1 MRVTRRSFVGASV
14 AFAGGCCG
22 RLTQPHADVCP
33 SAPRLRIGILSDI
46 HVTRRENATTFE
58 KALRWFSE
66 QGVDGVL
73 ITGDLGTKGTI
84 DEIEVV
90 AETLYNVFPNDR
102 DANGRH
108 VERLFLLGNHD
119 VDGFVGK
126 SSWPK
131 GQIPSREV
139 AEKTCLAFHRE
150 KTWKRLFNEEYRQIV
165 VKQVKGYTFVLN
177 SWHSR
182 ALKEKDG
189 LEDFW
194 KVFAPTINPDMP
206 FFYCQ
211 HPHPKDTCSAGYLLG
226 GAFWHG
232 GWDDGISTRLLSEHR
247 NCIALSGHS
256 HYPIDDERA
265 IWQGAFTSVNCG
277 CARGFAFTFPGREN
291 GHAVSDMKAGTTFQM
306 PPIDIK
312 RIRQGMLMEV
322 FGDSIVFHR
331 REFVYD
337 QSLGPDW
344 VVPLGKGAARP
355 YEFEPRRR
363 ASRPPQFIEG
373 SSVAVAERPGGK
385 NRKGEPCE
393 QVVVT
398 VPSARGGRV
407 FDYEVSAEVRI
418 ADFTRTVASKRVFS
432 PDAFLGAA
440 QDGGKVTCVFAKSEL
455 PKARDIRFTVRP
467 FNCWGKGGEPIASKW
482 QILSSDKRGHL
493 PAASV

>member
-1 MRVTRRSFVGASV
+1 M
-14 AFAGGCCG
+14 
-22 RLTQPHADVCP
+22 
-33 SAPRLRIGILSDI
+33 
-46 HVTRRENATTFE
+46 
-58 KALRWFSE
+58 
-66 QGVDGVL
+66 
-73 ITGDLGTKGTI
+73 
-84 DEIEVV
+84 
-90 AETLYNVFPNDR
+90 FPNDR

>member
-1 MRVTRRSFVGASV
+1 MTRRGFLV
-14 AFAGGCCG
+14 AGSAFSLAGCVD
-22 RLTQPHADVCP
+22 RAQSLDA
-33 SAPRLRIGILSDI
+33 APRLKIGILSDI
-46 HVTRRENATTFE
+46 HVTKRENATTFE
-58 KALRWFSE
+58 KALRWFAE

-73 ITGDLGTKGTI
+73 VTGDLGTKGTI
-84 DEIEVV
+84 DELEVV
-90 AETLYNVFPNDR
+90 AETWYKVFPDDK
-102 DANGRH
+102 DADGRH

-119 VDGFVGK
+119 VDGFAHK
-126 SSWPK
+126 ASWPK

-150 KTWKRLFNEEYRQIV
+150 ETWRRLFGEEFRQIV

-177 SWHSR
+177 SWYSR
-182 ALKEKDG
+182 TLKEKDG

-194 KVFAPTINPDMP
+194 KGFAPTINPDMP

-211 HPHPKDTCSAGYLLG
+211 HPHPKDTCAAGYLLG
-226 GAFWHG
+226 GAFWPG
-232 GWDDGISTRLLSEHR
+232 GWDDGRSTRLLSAHP

-256 HYPIDDERA
+256 HYSIDDERA

-277 CARGFAFTFPGREN
+277 CARGFAFTVPGREN
-291 GHAVSDMKAGTTFQM
+291 GHAVSDMKAKIVFQM

-322 FGDSIVFHR
+322 FDDRIVFHR

-337 QSLGPDW
+337 QVLGPDW

-363 ASRPPQFIEG
+363 ASRPPQFADG
-373 SSVAVAERPGGK
+373 ASVAVTERPDGK
-385 NRKGEPCE
+385 NRKGEACA

-398 VPSARGGRV
+398 FPSAKGERV
-407 FDYEVSAEVRI
+407 FDYEVCAEVRI
-418 ADFTRTVASKRVFS
+418 ADFTRIVASKRVFS

-440 QDGGKVTCVFAKSEL
+440 QDGGKVTCIFAKSEL
-455 PKARDIRFTVRP
+455 PKNRDVHFTVRP
-467 FNCWGKGGEPIASKW
+467 FNCWGKGGEPICSA
-482 QILSSDKRGHL
+482 
-493 PAASV
+493 

>member
-1 MRVTRRSFVGASV
+1 MAGA
-14 AFAGGCCG
+14 AFAGGCGGGQGSACSADYDM
-22 RLTQPHADVCP
+22 PH
-33 SAPRLRIGILSDI
+33 LKIGILSDI
-46 HVTRRENATTFE
+46 HVTKRENATTFE
-58 KALRWFSE
+58 KALRWFRDRN
-66 QGVDGVL
+66 VDGVL
-73 ITGDLGTKGTI
+73 VTGGVDDDGAGLHPP
-84 DEIEVV
+84 D
-90 AETLYNVFPNDR
+90 
-102 DANGRH
+102 GRR

-119 VDGFVGK
+119 VDGFVSK
-126 SSWPK
+126 ASWPK
-131 GQIPSREV
+131 RQIPSREE

-150 KTWKRLFNEEYRQIV
+150 ETWKRLFGEEYRQIV

-182 ALKEKDG
+182 ALNEKDG
-189 LEDFW
+189 LEEVW
-194 KVFAPTINPDMP
+194 KGFAPTINPDMP

-232 GWDDGISTRLLSEHR
+232 GWDDGTSTRLLSAHQ

-265 IWQGAFTSVNCG
+265 IWQGAFTSINCG

-291 GHAVSDMKAGTTFQM
+291 GHAVPDMKAGTTFQM

-312 RIRQGMLMEV
+312 RIRQGMMMEV
-322 FGDSIVFHR
+322 FGDRVVFHR

-337 QSLGPDW
+337 QTLGPDW

-355 YEFEPRRR
+355 YGFEPRRR
-363 ASRPPQFIEG
+363 ASRPPQFAAG
-373 SSVAVAERPGGK
+373 ASVAVAEKPDGM
-385 NRKGEPCE
+385 NRKGEACA
-393 QVVVT
+393 QIVVT
-398 VPSARGGRV
+398 FPSAKGERV

-440 QDGGKVTCVFAKSEL
+440 QDGGKVTCIFAKSEL
-455 PKARDIRFTVRP
+455 PTGRDIRFVVCP
-467 FNCWGKGGEPIASKW
+467 FNCWGKGGAPIASKYVKG
-482 QILSSDKRGHL
+482 LKFDVA
-493 PAASV
+493 PANEPFKVKSI

>member
-1 MRVTRRSFVGASV
+1 MDVSRKDFLVAGA
-14 AFAGGCCG
+14 AFAGGCGGGQGVVHPAGCDDKPC
-22 RLTQPHADVCP
+22 LK
-33 SAPRLRIGILSDI
+33 IGVLSDI
-46 HVTRRENATTFE
+46 HVTKRENATTFE
-58 KALRWFSE
+58 KALRWFRD
-66 QGVDGVL
+66 QDVDGVL

-90 AETLYNVFPNDR
+90 AETWYRAFPD
-102 DANGRH
+102 DKAPDGRR

-119 VDGFVGK
+119 VDGFVSK
-126 SSWPK
+126 ASWPK
-131 GQIPSREV
+131 RQIPSREE
-139 AEKTCLAFHRE
+139 AERTCLAFHRE
-150 KTWKRLFNEEYRQIV
+150 ETWKRLFNEEYRQIV

-189 LEDFW
+189 LEEFW
-194 KVFAPTINPDMP
+194 KGFTPTINPDMP

-232 GWDDGISTRLLSEHR
+232 GWDDGTSTRLLSAHP

-291 GHAVSDMKAGTTFQM
+291 GHAVPDMKAGTTFQM

-322 FGDSIVFHR
+322 FEDRIVFNR

-337 QSLGPDW
+337 QTLGPDW

-355 YEFEPRRR
+355 YGFEPRRR
-363 ASRPPQFIEG
+363 ASRPPQFAAG
-373 SSVAVAERPGGK
+373 AAVAVTEKPDGMD
-385 NRKGEPCE
+385 RKGGACE

-398 VPSARGGRV
+398 FPSAKGERV
-407 FDYEVSAEVRI
+407 FDYAVDAEVRI
-418 ADFTRTVASKRVFS
+418 ADFTRVCASKRVFS

-440 QDGGKVTCVFAKSEL
+440 QDGGRVTCVFAKSEL
-455 PKARDIRFTVRP
+455 PTGRDIRFVVRP
-467 FNCWGKGGEPIASKW
+467 FSCWGKGGDPIASEFGRFQK
-482 QILSSDKRGHL
+482 S
-493 PAASV
+493 

>member
-1 MRVTRRSFVGASV
+1 MKLSRRSFLAAGT
-14 AFAGGCCG
+14 AFSLAGCCG
-22 RLTQPHADVCP
+22 GQDVVR
-33 SAPRLRIGILSDI
+33 SAGHGGRPRLKIGVLSDI
-46 HVTRRENATTFE
+46 HVTKRENAGTFE
-58 KALRWFSE
+58 KALRWFAE

-73 ITGDLGTKGTI
+73 VTGDLGTKGTI

-90 AETLYNVFPNDR
+90 AETWYKVFPGDKAND
-102 DANGRH
+102 GRH

-119 VDGFVGK
+119 VDGFVSK
-126 SSWPK
+126 ASWPK
-131 GQIPSREV
+131 RQTPSREE

-150 KTWKRLFNEEYRQIV
+150 ETWKRLFNEQYRQIV
-165 VKQVKGYTFVLN
+165 VKKVKGYTFVLN
-177 SWHSR
+177 SWVSR
-182 ALKEKDG
+182 ELHEKDI

-194 KVFAPTINPDMP
+194 KGFAPTVDPDMP

-211 HPHPKDTCSAGYLLG
+211 HPHPRDTCSAGYLLG

-232 GWDDGISTRLLSEHR
+232 GWDDGTSTRLLSSHP

-265 IWQGAFTSVNCG
+265 IWQGDFTSVNCG

-291 GHAVSDMKAGTTFQM
+291 GHAVTDMKSGAVFQM

-322 FGDSIVFHR
+322 FDDSVVFHR

-337 QSLGPDW
+337 QTLGPDW
-344 VVPLGKGAARP
+344 VVPLGRGAARP
-355 YEFEPRRR
+355 YAFEPRRL
-363 ASRPPQFIEG
+363 ASQPPQFAEG
-373 SSVAVAERPGGK
+373 ASVDVVDRPDGK
-385 NRKGEPCE
+385 NRKGESCA
-393 QVVVT
+393 QVVVAF
-398 VPSARGGRV
+398 PSAAGERV

-418 ADFTRTVASKRVFS
+418 ADFVRTVASKRVFS

-455 PKARDIRFTVRP
+455 PMGRGVRFVVRP
-467 FNCWGKGGEPIASKW
+467 FNCWGKGGEPIASEFTGTQK
-482 QILSSDKRGHL
+482 S
-493 PAASV
+493 